1 MRQIASN
8 ELLLGYNNSVMIER
22 EVELEYSGCS
32 MYLKNI
38 SIENFKG
45 IEKIDIRFQSGINLL
60 IGDNGV
66 GKSSILNAVII
77 ALGGYFLGVKGIK
90 AKGITIDD
98 IRIVTKAL
106 TNNSN
111 GIQYQFPVKIK
122 ADFDVLGESSTYT
135 KSRHSIKERTFSIL
149 KGKTLLKY
157 AEKITNDMDAMLPI
171 FSYQSIHREKLESNA
186 VKGVKDRRDG
196 YYRCMDGV
204 LNIKEITEW
213 CLQMEI
219 DAFKQGKKVSEYEAF
234 KRLVGSFM
242 KFMNDLDSI
251 PVIEYSRRYEE
262 LAYTENGVT
271 LPISKLSA
279 GYQSLLFMM
288 IDIAYRLAILNPAHK
303 NLGEAEGIIL
313 IDEVDLH
320 LHPKWQW
327 NVITALKKTLPN
339 AQFIIATH
347 SPIVISSCESDNLIK
362 IDEKQNIK
370 YLESAYAYSIQ
381 DVLELRQDS
390 HGIPKELQ
398 KLSQQFEEYV
408 NDEDYGSA
416 KRTLNEMISQFGA
429 NNSEVVKAKWMLNLE
444 G

>member
-1 MRQIASN
+1 MI
-8 ELLLGYNNSVMIER
+8 IER
-22 EVELEYSGCS
+22 EVELEYSGCG

-38 SIENFKG
+38 SINNFKG
-45 IEKIDIRFQSGINLL
+45 IESMTIEFQPGINLL

-66 GKSSILNAVII
+66 GKSSILSAII
-77 ALGGYFLGVKGIK
+77 VALGGYFQGVSGIK

-98 IRIVTKAL
+98 IRIETKEL
-106 TNNSN
+106 TSSSS

-122 ADFDVLGESSTYT
+122 AAFNVLGNSSTYI
-135 KSRHSIKERTFSIL
+135 KSRHSIEGGTTSIL

-157 AEKITNDMDAMLPI
+157 AETITNDMNSMLPV

-219 DAFKQGKKVSEYEAF
+219 DAFKQSKKISEYESF
-234 KRLVGSFM
+234 KLLVASFM
-242 KFMNDLDSI
+242 KFMNNLDTI
-251 PVIEYSRRYEE
+251 PTIEYSRRYEE

-271 LPISKLSA
+271 FPISKLSA

-288 IDIAYRLAILNPAHK
+288 IDIAYRLAVLNPAYE

-313 IDEVDLH
+313 IDEIDLH

-327 NVITALKKTLPN
+327 NVITALKRTLPN
-339 AQFIIATH
+339 VQFIIATH
-347 SPIVISSCESDNLIK
+347 SPIVISSCKTENLIM
-362 IDEKQNIK
+362 IDEEQNVK

-381 DVLELRQDS
+381 DVLELRQGS
-390 HGIPKELQ
+390 HSIPKELQ
-398 KLSQQFEEYV
+398 KLSEQLEEYV
-408 NDEDYGSA
+408 NDEDYESA
-416 KRTLNEMISQFGA
+416 KQTLNEMTAQFGV
-429 NNSEVVKAKWMLNLE
+429 NNSEVINAKWMLNLE